1 MEGNI
6 MNFVRSPRLS
16 DQAVSGPIDPRTGD
30 PVRPLGV
37 VGGRLVWPIM
47 GASPDDPSNED
58 DEKET
63 EEEDDDPEGGSN
75 SKDGG
80 KGDPDAKIAALAE
93 EKDRHVRRRQ
103 EAERERDEAKQR
115 LAELE
120 GKDKTDLEKA
130 QSRVTELES
139 ENEALHDSLRTTRLE
154 NAFLT
159 DNSYEWHNPRRALS
173 LADLSEVEIDDDGKV
188 HGLKQAL
195 DALAK
200 SDAYLLKSKKGDETE
215 DEEQVSTGGRKQPSK
230 KKKAADADDEALR
243 QKYSALQR

>member
-1 MEGNI
+1 MSN
-6 MNFVRSPRLS
+6 VKRLS
-16 DQAVSGPIDPRTGD
+16 LSEEAVSGPIDPRTGD
-30 PVRPLGV
+30 SIRPLGV
-37 VGGRLVWPIM
+37 VGGRTVWPIM
-47 GASPDDPSNED
+47 GASPDDPSND
-58 DEKET
+58 DDKET
-63 EEEDDDPEGGSN
+63 DEENDDPEGSAS
-75 SKDGG
+75 SKDGD
-80 KGDPDAKIAALAE
+80 KGDPDAKIAALTD

-103 EAERERDEAKQR
+103 EAERERDEARQR

-173 LADLSEVEIDDDGKV
+173 LADLSNVEIDEDGTV
-188 HGLKQAL
+188 HGLKDAL

-200 SDAYLLKSKKGDETE
+200 SDSYLLKSKSKEEGETE
-215 DEEQVSTGGRKQPSK
+215 DEKVSTGGRKQPSK
-230 KKKAADADDEALR
+230 KKKDADADDEALR
-243 QKYSALQR
+243 LKYSALQR